1 MQARSSK
8 WQEKEANKKRKP
20 VAKGSNRRRK
30 NKNICERKQAA
41 RQQAR
46 HGRKKQPELFVDP
59 HPNKSPN
66 SVATLGVL
74 TVRVKARWLIDMVSY
89 VCACLGDPYSTKVPL

>member
-1 MQARSSK
+1 LQARSSK

-46 HGRKKQPELFVDP
+46 HGRRKQPEKQEAADLKFKDALSCSFR
-59 HPNKSPN
+59 KQ
-66 SVATLGVL
+66 
-74 TVRVKARWLIDMVSY
+74 R
-89 VCACLGDPYSTKVPL
+89 